1 MFTSMSIRLHTPP
14 TGAPGRRA
22 GARWALATL
31 AALAMASATQAWAQS
46 GSAAPTICVWDPIGK
61 GGQLFDAARSFS
73 VAMQGK
79 GISVNLKAY
88 TDESVA
94 TEDFKVGQCQGLLAT
109 TIRTKSWVSTPAA
122 LDYGGAATVVRDNKV
137 DIEASYDV
145 IRKAGMALASPN
157 AEKLM
162 VEGKHEVAGILPA
175 GALYV
180 MVRDR
185 EIFKRG
191 FAGARM
197 PAFDND
203 KLQAYLIAKAGGVPV
218 AANIRNFATMFN
230 NGNVDVVF
238 APAVAYMPL
247 ELNKGVGSKGGIS
260 RFPLAFTTF
269 QVLIDRDKFPAGF
282 GQTAR
287 QYWASQCGTL
297 VASARK
303 AEAAIPA
310 SVWVDYEGDEGVKFV
325 ALQRDSRV
333 EAGKAGYYDK
343 AGLKLM
349 KRVRCSVNPGA
360 SDCGST
366 AEIDW

>member
-1 MFTSMSIRLHTPP
+1 MKQTHTPRRLLS
-14 TGAPGRRA
+14 APVRT
-22 GARWALATL
+22 WLATGLL
-31 AALAMASATQAWAQS
+31 ATGLLTASGFAQ
-46 GSAAPTICVWDPIGK
+46 AAPSANPTLCVWDPIGK
-61 GGQLFDAARSFS
+61 SGQLFDAARSFS
-73 VAMQGK
+73 LAMQAK
-79 GISVNLKAY
+79 GITLNLKVY
-88 TDESVA
+88 SDEGVA
-94 TEDFKVGQCQGLLAT
+94 TEDFKVGQCDGLMAT
-109 TIRTKSWVSTPAA
+109 TIRTKTWVSTPAA

-137 DIEASYDV
+137 DIDASYDV
-145 IRKAGMALASPN
+145 LRKAGMALASPN

-269 QVLIDRDKFPAGF
+269 QVLIVRDQFPQGF
-282 GQTAR
+282 GQMAR
-287 QYWASQCGTL
+287 QYWAGQFDNL

-310 SVWVDYEGDEGVKFV
+310 NVWVDYEGDEGVKFV

-360 SDCGST
+360 SDCAST

>member
-1 MFTSMSIRLHTPP
+1 VKQPNAL
-14 TGAPGRRA
+14 RRA
-22 GARWALATL
+22 LLTTCLL
-31 AALAMASATQAWAQS
+31 AASWCAQAAPSAT
-46 GSAAPTICVWDPIGK
+46 PTLCVWDPIGK
-61 GGQLFDAARSFS
+61 GGQLFDAARSFGL
-73 VAMQGK
+73 AMQAK
-79 GISVNLKAY
+79 GITLNLKAY
-88 TDESVA
+88 TDEGVA
-94 TEDFKVGQCQGLLAT
+94 TEDFKVGQCDGLVAT
-109 TIRTKSWVSTPAA
+109 TIRTKAWVSTPAA
-122 LDYGGAATVVRDNKV
+122 LDYGGAATVVKDNKV

-157 AEKLM
+157 AEKFM
-162 VEGKHEVAGILPA
+162 VEGRHEVAGILPA

-269 QVLIDRDKFPAGF
+269 QVLIERDKFPQGF

-287 QYWASQCGTL
+287 QYWAGQFDTL

-310 SVWVDYEGDEGVKFV
+310 SVWVDYEGDEGAKFV
-325 ALQRDSRV
+325 ALQRDSRI

-349 KRVRCSVNPGA
+349 KRVRCSVQPA
-360 SDCGST
+360 SPDCGNT

>member
-1 MFTSMSIRLHTPP
+1 MFTSMSISLHSALHHATWH
-14 TGAPGRRA
+14 RA
-22 GARWALATL
+22 GLRTALATL
-31 AALAMASATQAWAQS
+31 VLACATHASAQS

-79 GISVNLKAY
+79 GITLNLKAY

-94 TEDFKVGQCQGLLAT
+94 TEEFKVGQCQGLLAT
-109 TIRTKSWVSTPAA
+109 TIRTKAWVSTPAA

-269 QVLIDRDKFPAGF
+269 QVLIDRDKFPSGF
-282 GQTAR
+282 GQIAR
-287 QYWASQCGTL
+287 QYWASQFDTL

-310 SVWVDYEGDEGVKFV
+310 NVWVDYEGDEGVKFV